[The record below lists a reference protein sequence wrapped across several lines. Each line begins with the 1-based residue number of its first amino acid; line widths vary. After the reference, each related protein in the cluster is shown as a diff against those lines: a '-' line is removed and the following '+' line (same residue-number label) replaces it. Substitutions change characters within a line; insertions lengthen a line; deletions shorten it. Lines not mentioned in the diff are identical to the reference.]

1 MPIRSMN
8 VALQASFLFLT
19 HGKDVEQEFG
29 TVRSNV
35 VIIRKGMCGMS
46 ELYTEQER
54 IEAIELCCISK
65 AEELRLLGY
74 EYVTGEDVW
83 ECVSAKYKKNN
94 DKPAL
99 HRVVND
105 ILSLKSTQFMNYM
118 TMAAFRG
125 EPI

>member
-1 MPIRSMN
+1 
-8 VALQASFLFLT
+8 
-19 HGKDVEQEFG
+19 
-29 TVRSNV
+29 
-35 VIIRKGMCGMS
+35 MS

-54 IEAIELCCISK
+54 IEAIELCCSSK
-65 AEELRLLGY
+65 AEELQLLGY
-74 EYVTGEDVW
+74 EHVTGEDVW
-83 ECVSAKYKKNN
+83 ECVSAKYKKNT
-94 DKPAL
+94 DTPAL